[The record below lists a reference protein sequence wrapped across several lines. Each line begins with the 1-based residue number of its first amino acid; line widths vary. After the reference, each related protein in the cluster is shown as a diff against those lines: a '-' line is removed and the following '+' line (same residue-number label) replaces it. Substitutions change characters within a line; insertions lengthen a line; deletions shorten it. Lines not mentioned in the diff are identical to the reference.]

1 MSYNKHKYNGD
12 DLKQLVVAFRKIANK
27 NPLVNKKKPKRF
39 YNLQDELVAVD
50 AECKLV
56 KAMYKL
62 NDFTASCYAY
72 SFTMRKIEEIVEYV
86 YQHFTQKSVK
96 EWADGSSDFT
106 EVLNTDGSLHKY
118 TNLGYIYEY
127 LYNQQEAIAARYFIE
142 YNIQY
147 LEKEKTQKDYP
158 PRARILESAIWWV
171 NQGMLGRF
179 GLSMPFAPKQYDFIP
194 KKIIFSTFPSSG
206 KSYLVNTTNEMFVE
220 LNYIINRMGGFLR
233 VGNEMGNIQR
243 QSEQTMNLIRNPN
256 IIDIYPENKDFIYKG
271 KYCPFSKESV
281 EEWVLNGCKFD
292 PSSSIFKTR
301 DSAINSVRCMVASMD
316 DPSRGVQ
323 EATNAKIHND
333 IVQLYRGDF
342 TDRFK
347 DPEDQ
352 FIILTGTM
360 FNPEDVFALESAK
373 AMIGAI
379 KDERFANTW
388 VNREKRTVVILNDC
402 EDEYGNSAYP
412 EFISNEALEDKR
424 NGLDPYL
431 YACVWRQKPIP
442 AEGLLFAKEYLFT
455 YGRND
460 KDEIDDFGYAY
471 VDPTRKSAKDFFSM
485 PICKKNKTTGRY
497 RMVDAIYEQK
507 SSIDLYDKIVDK
519 IIEHHI
525 LKLVIENNIDVSLA
539 EMIKKKLEERGVAWC
554 EVIVKYNTVKKQE
567 RIAQMQFSVKQYI
580 EFPNIDELSQRHP
593 MYLFMRHL
601 HQYSAESSTSGRIH
615 DDGADSICG
624 LVSSYII
631 FLEEKN
637 TIKARRTLP
646 F

>member
-1 MSYNKHKYNGD
+1 
-12 DLKQLVVAFRKIANK
+12 
-27 NPLVNKKKPKRF
+27 
-39 YNLQDELVAVD
+39 
-50 AECKLV
+50 
-56 KAMYKL
+56 
-62 NDFTASCYAY
+62 
-72 SFTMRKIEEIVEYV
+72 
-86 YQHFTQKSVK
+86 
-96 EWADGSSDFT
+96 
-106 EVLNTDGSLHKY
+106 
-118 TNLGYIYEY
+118 
-127 LYNQQEAIAARYFIE
+127 
-142 YNIQY
+142 
-147 LEKEKTQKDYP
+147 
-158 PRARILESAIWWV
+158 
-171 NQGMLGRF
+171 
-179 GLSMPFAPKQYDFIP
+179 
-194 KKIIFSTFPSSG
+194 
-206 KSYLVNTTNEMFVE
+206 
-220 LNYIINRMGGFLR
+220 
-233 VGNEMGNIQR
+233 
-243 QSEQTMNLIRNPN
+243 
-256 IIDIYPENKDFIYKG
+256 
-271 KYCPFSKESV
+271 
-281 EEWVLNGCKFD
+281 
-292 PSSSIFKTR
+292 
-301 DSAINSVRCMVASMD
+301 
-316 DPSRGVQ
+316 
-323 EATNAKIHND
+323 
-333 IVQLYRGDF
+333 
-342 TDRFK
+342 
-347 DPEDQ
+347 
-352 FIILTGTM
+352 
-360 FNPEDVFALESAK
+360 
-373 AMIGAI
+373 MIGAI